1 MHSRTHMSMS
11 NRLARYGGMR
21 LSKRLRGSVPVIG
34 AAIAVATIVSTVRR
48 KGLVSGSLD
57 TGLNAMPFVGA
68 VKNVIEMM
76 RGRDF
81 FPDRQAAT
89 AGAPARRVS
98 AR

>member
-1 MHSRTHMSMS
+1 MS

-21 LSKRLRGSVPVIG
+21 LSKRLRRSVPIIG
-34 AAIAVATIVSTVRR
+34 TAIAVATIVSTVRR

-68 VKNVIEMM
+68 LKNAVEMM

-81 FPDRQAAT
+81 FPDRQPAA
-89 AGAPARRVS
+89 AGAPVRRVS
-98 AR
+98 GR

>member
-1 MHSRTHMSMS
+1 M
-11 NRLARYGGMR
+11 
-21 LSKRLRGSVPVIG
+21 PIIG
-34 AAIAVATIVSTVRR
+34 TAIAVATVVATVRR

-68 VKNVIEMM
+68 IKNAIEVV

-81 FPDRQAAT
+81 FPDRRPTA
-89 AGAPARRVS
+89 AGAPTRRVN

>member
-1 MHSRTHMSMS
+1 MSIGDH
-11 NRLARYGGMR
+11 LARYGGMR
-21 LSKRLRGSVPVIG
+21 LSKRLRRSMPIIG
-34 AAIAVATIVSTVRR
+34 TAIAVATVVATVRR

-68 VKNVIEMM
+68 IKNAIEVA

-81 FPDRQAAT
+81 FPDRSPA
-89 AGAPARRVS
+89 ARRVS